1 MKKPI
6 SILLALAFSQ
16 FHNLFAQKTSLPLSL
31 YSSPDTTKPL
41 LFYISG
47 DGGFNKFS
55 TSFMQT
61 LNKQGYAVIGLNA
74 KDYFWSQ
81 KKPKEA
87 ASAIE
92 KAIDESNKQWKRNNI
107 VLIGYSFGA
116 DVAPFMLTNFSP
128 ALASKVA
135 RLILLS
141 PSPKTDF
148 EIHVMQMLGWG
159 KGSGESVPNE
169 INKITKPVIFIVGDD
184 EKEFPFSQLTIRNK
198 QIVKMPGGH
207 HYDGDVGALSKQVVA
222 QIK

>member
-1 MKKPI
+1 MKKSI
-6 SILLALAFSQ
+6 SILLALAFGL
-16 FHNLFAQKTSLPLSL
+16 FNILFAQKASLPLSL
-31 YSSPDTTKPL
+31 YSSPDTTKPII
-41 LFYISG
+41 FYVSG

-74 KDYFWSQ
+74 KDYFWTRR
-81 KKPKEA
+81 KPKEA
-87 ASAIE
+87 AVAIE
-92 KAIDESNKQWKRNNI
+92 AAIDESNKQWKRSNI

-128 ALASKVA
+128 ALALKVT

-148 EIHVMQMLGWG
+148 EVHVMQMLGWG
-159 KGSGESVPNE
+159 NSSGESVPAE
-169 INKITKPVIFIVGDD
+169 INKIIKPVVFIVGDD
-184 EKEFPFSQLTIRNK
+184 EKEFPFSQLTIKNK
-198 QIVKMPGGH
+198 EIIKMPGGH
-207 HYDGDVGALSKQVVA
+207 HYDGDVNALSKQIVA

>member
-6 SILLALAFSQ
+6 IILFTLLFSL
-16 FHNLFAQKTSLPLSL
+16 FHILSAQKTSLPLSL
-31 YSSPDTTKPL
+31 YSGMDTTKPL
-41 LFYISG
+41 VFYISG

-74 KDYFWSQ
+74 KDYFWTQ

-87 ASAIE
+87 ATAIE
-92 KAIDESNKQWKRNNI
+92 GAIDESNKQWKRHNI

-116 DVAPFMLTNFSP
+116 DVAPFMLTNFSS
-128 ALASKVA
+128 ALASKVS

-159 KGSGESVPNE
+159 KSSGESVPAE
-169 INKITKPVIFIVGDD
+169 INKIFKPVIFIVGDD
-184 EKEFPFSQLTIRNK
+184 EKEFPFSQLTIKNK
-198 QIVKMPGGH
+198 EIIKMPGGH
-207 HYDGDVGALSKQVVA
+207 HYDGDVNALSKQIVA
-222 QIK
+222 HL

>member
-6 SILLALAFSQ
+6 SFLLALIFSVS
-16 FHNLFAQKTSLPLSL
+16 NTLLAQKISLPLSL
-31 YSSPDTTKPL
+31 YSSTDTTKPII
-41 LFYISG
+41 FYISG

-74 KDYFWSQ
+74 KDYFWTQ

-87 ASAIE
+87 AVAIE
-92 KAIDESNKQWKRNNI
+92 AAIDESNKQWKRNSI
-107 VLIGYSFGA
+107 VLVGYSFGA

-128 ALASKVA
+128 ALASKVS

-159 KGSGESVPNE
+159 KSSGESVPAE
-169 INKITKPVIFIVGDD
+169 INKISKPVIFIVGDD
-184 EKEFPFSQLTIRNK
+184 EKEFPFSQLTTKNK
-198 QIVKMPGGH
+198 QVIKMPGGH
-207 HYDGDVGALSKQVVA
+207 HYDGDVNALSKQVVV

>member
-6 SILLALAFSQ
+6 SILFALLFS
-16 FHNLFAQKTSLPLSL
+16 LFNILSAQKTSLPLSL
-31 YSSPDTTKPL
+31 YSSADTTKPI

-74 KDYFWSQ
+74 KDYFWT
-81 KKPKEA
+81 KKNPKEA
-87 ASAIE
+87 SGAIE
-92 KAIDESNKQWKRNNI
+92 VAINESNKQWKRNQI

-116 DVAPFMLTNFSP
+116 DVAPFMLTNFSS
-128 ALASKVA
+128 ALASKVI
-135 RLILLS
+135 RLVLLS

-159 KGSGESVPNE
+159 KSSGKSVPAE
-169 INKITKPVIFIVGDD
+169 INKISKPVIFIVGDD
-184 EKEFPFSQLTIRNK
+184 EKEFPFSQLTIKNK
-198 QIVKMPGGH
+198 QIIKMPGGH
-207 HYDGDVGALSKQVVA
+207 HYDGDVNALTKQILA
-222 QIK
+222 QIR